1 VRAPSRWGAVSKNTA
16 ALFAIEWLAMATR
29 TLDRIIF
36 ALAIG
41 ATSLAAVASAQTP
54 RPIDDAVLKSTGTA
68 TDPYPG
74 SWLSYG
80 KTQNETRY
88 SPLKQL
94 DTSNVGRLGLAWTYV
109 IGAGGGNQEGTPL
122 MWNNTVY
129 GITTWSVVYA
139 VDARSGKEIWRWD
152 PEINQ
157 STNRQR
163 ICCGIVNR
171 GIALYNGTII
181 APTLDGRLT
190 ALDALTGKPV
200 WETRVAYWSD
210 DYTITMAPRIAGG
223 KVIVGLS
230 GGDRPTRG
238 QFAAFDAKT
247 GRFAWRFYTVP
258 GDPSQPFENEAMRA
272 AAKTWGGDFYKRGG
286 GGAVWD
292 GIAYDPESNLV
303 YVGTGNAEPWVQKF
317 RGAQHVD
324 NLYTCSILAVDL
336 TTGQLKWHYQTV
348 PNDNWDF
355 DSVQQL
361 MLLDLN
367 IKGSDGKVRPRKV
380 ITQASKNGFF
390 WVLDRLTG
398 EFISGAPFVKTT
410 WALGLDAKGRP
421 IVNPAAYYDAEP
433 ISLFPTGGGAHNW
446 SPMSYN
452 PATGYVYISVSLSP
466 FTYAA
471 TAELQPGT
479 TGYSRGSAT
488 PKLIDSPAIGPPTAE
503 GMRGALEAWDP
514 VNQKLAWRVDGG
526 GGIGGGTT
534 TTAGNV
540 VFQVINDGRF
550 RAVTADKGEILY
562 EVQTGRTG
570 MAPPITYE
578 VDGKQYVAFQGGL
591 GRPAITVGPNDAKID
606 NPPMMFVF
614 ALDGKAELP
623 KPAPPPP
630 PNNNRQ
636 PQPGAAPE
644 LQQR

>member
-1 VRAPSRWGAVSKNTA
+1 
-16 ALFAIEWLAMATR
+16 M
-29 TLDRIIF
+29 RIF
-36 ALAIG
+36 KWVNVALAVGILAIATG
-41 ATSLAAVASAQTP
+41 AWLGAQQQGAKPVNVDGKILRNAGAAN
-54 RPIDDAVLKSTGTA
+54 DAL
-68 TDPYPG
+68 PG
-74 SWLSYG
+74 SWLTYG
-80 KTQNETRY
+80 RTQGETRY
-88 SPLKQL
+88 STLKQIN
-94 DTSNVGRLGLAWTYV
+94 DTNAKGLGLAWSYAV
-109 IGAGGGNQEGTPL
+109 GAGGGNQEGTPL
-122 MWNNTVY
+122 MWNNTLY

-139 VDARSGKEIWRWD
+139 LDARTGKELWRWD
-152 PEINQ
+152 PEVNQ
-157 STNRQR
+157 TTVRSK

-171 GIALYNGTII
+171 GIAIYNGLII
-181 APTLDGRLT
+181 VPVTDGRLQ
-190 ALDALTGKPV
+190 ALDAITGKPV
-200 WETRVAYWSD
+200 WESRVSYPQD
-210 DYTITMAPRIAGG
+210 LYTLTMAPRIAGG
-223 KVIVGLS
+223 KVIIGAS
-230 GGDRPTRG
+230 GGDKPTRG
-238 QFAAFDAKT
+238 FFAAFDAAT
-247 GRFAWRFYTVP
+247 GHQAWKFYTVP
-258 GDPSQPFENEAMRA
+258 GNPELPAENEAMKA
-272 AAKTWGGDFYKRGG
+272 ALKTWGGDFWTKGG

-292 GIAYDPESNLV
+292 GFAYDPDANLV

-317 RGAQHVD
+317 RGAQGVD

-336 TTGQLKWHYQTV
+336 TTGLLKWHFQTT

-367 IKGSDGKVRPRKV
+367 IKGPDGKVRPRKV

-390 WVLDRLTG
+390 WVLDRVTG

-421 IVNPAAYYDAEP
+421 IVNPAAYYDLEP
-433 ISLFPTGGGAHNW
+433 ISIFPTGGGAHNW
-446 SPMSYN
+446 SPMSFN
-452 PATGYVYISVSLSP
+452 PTTGYVYISVSLSP

-471 TAELQPGT
+471 TAELAPGS
-479 TGYSRGSAT
+479 TGYSRGSGT

-526 GGIGGGTT
+526 GGIGGGTA
-534 TTAGNV
+534 TTAGNL
-540 VFQVINDGRF
+540 VFEVINDGRF

-578 VDGKQYVAFQGGL
+578 ADGKQYVAFQGGL
-591 GRPAITVGPNDAKID
+591 GRPAATVGPNDANID

-623 KPAPPPP
+623 KPAPPPAP
-630 PNNNRQ
+630 PAQ
-636 PQPGAAPE
+636 AAKPQPPAPE